1 MHFLCNADVR
11 YSTSNE
17 KKKKPIRSKFP
28 QFLSS
33 GVIFDTH
40 AAVADCASWSSPSCK
55 NSLSCKSFA
64 KEKGSKF
71 CQ

>member
-17 KKKKPIRSKFP
+17 KKKKPIRSTFP

-33 GVIFDTH
+33 GGIFDTH
-40 AAVADCASWSSPSCK
+40 VAVADCASWSSLSCK
-55 NSLSCKSFA
+55 KSLSCESFA

-71 CQ
+71 CK

>member
-17 KKKKPIRSKFP
+17 KKKAFRSTFP

-40 AAVADCASWSSPSCK
+40 AAVADCASWSSLSCK

-71 CQ
+71 CE